1 LGEALKSRSLQKKL
15 ADFGDV
21 LKKPAI
27 FSFLLSLS
35 GLALAAK
42 SFDEKPYTL
51 STNLSDAPM
60 YTLVGI
66 TDWGADILRVYGITT
81 IVMVFVFMTVALPTL
96 YVLWKFKAK
105 GNETELPKQFTG
117 NHVLELIWTIVPVGL
132 LFIIAI
138 PTWEVIFKQSARAGD
153 PNNFHVKVIG
163 HQWWWEF
170 QYPDLGITTANELH
184 LPENTPIEFSITS
197 DDVIH
202 SFYVPRFGGKIDA
215 IPGVINHIYVT
226 TPASVNPAMP
236 GGDFYQGH
244 CLELC
249 GQSHALMRFEAYVHT
264 KQGFDTWAKNAM
276 NPPQVLS
283 AQEKRG
289 EAVFAQCQ
297 ACHSISGT
305 DSAKIPGKKLGPDLT
320 NFGNRRYLGA
330 MTRENNMDNLRLWIK
345 NSASIKPGSRMTG
358 FEGILSD
365 QQIDDVS
372 TYIRISTAKKL

>member
-1 LGEALKSRSLQKKL
+1 MGEALNCTALQRAQRILGNFLNKT
-15 ADFGDV
+15 
-21 LKKPAI
+21 AI
-27 FSFLLSLS
+27 ASILFSFSRI
-35 GLALAAK
+35 AEAAK

-51 STNLSDAPM
+51 STSLEASPM

-81 IVMVFVFMTVALPTL
+81 IVLVFVFFTVAIPTI
-96 YVLWKFKAK
+96 YALWKFKAK
-105 GNETELPKQFTG
+105 GDETELPKQFTG
-117 NHVLELIWTIVPVGL
+117 NHILELMWTIIPVGL
-132 LFIIAI
+132 LLVIAI
-138 PTWEVIFKQSARAGD
+138 PTWEVIFKQSNKANSAE
-153 PNNFHVKVIG
+153 NFHVKVIG

-184 LPENTPIEFSITS
+184 LPENTPIDFSITS

-215 IPGVINHIYVT
+215 IPSVINHIYLT
-226 TPASVNPAMP
+226 TPELVKKDKV

-249 GQSHALMRFEAYVHT
+249 GSSHALMRFEAFIHS
-264 KQGFDTWAKNAM
+264 KAEFDKWAKSAM
-276 NPPQVLS
+276 NPPEVLS

-289 EAVFAQCQ
+289 QEVFAQCQ
-297 ACHSISGT
+297 ACHTIAGT

-330 MTRENNMDNLRLWIK
+330 TTRLNTIENFHQWIK
-345 NSASIKPGSRMTG
+345 NSSLIKPGSKMTS
-358 FEGILSD
+358 FEGILTD
-365 QQIDDVS
+365 QQIEDVAA
-372 TYIRISTAKKL
+372 YVRISTSKKF

>member
-1 LGEALKSRSLQKKL
+1 MGEALKSRTLQKTL
-15 ADFGDV
+15 ADFGVV

-51 STNLSDAPM
+51 STSLSDAPM

-81 IVMVFVFMTVALPTL
+81 VVVVFVFLTVALPTL
-96 YVLWKFKAK
+96 YALWRFRAK
-105 GNETELPKQFTG
+105 GDETELPKQFTG
-117 NHVLELIWTIVPVGL
+117 NHVLELIWTILPVIL
-132 LFIIAI
+132 LLVIAI
-138 PTWEVIFKQSARAGD
+138 PTWESIFKQSKRAGD
-153 PNNFHVKVIG
+153 PKNFHVKVIG

-170 QYPDLGITTANELH
+170 QYPDWGITTANELH
-184 LPENTPIEFSITS
+184 LPENTPIDFTITS

-215 IPGVINHIYVT
+215 IPGVLNHIYVT
-226 TPASVNPAMP
+226 TPKVVDPSKK

-244 CLELC
+244 CFELC
-249 GQSHALMRFEAYVHT
+249 GQSHALMRFQAFVHT
-264 KQGFDTWAKNAM
+264 EEEFGAWAKNAM

-297 ACHSISGT
+297 ACHTIAGT

-330 MTRENNMDNLRLWIK
+330 ATRENTMENIRLWIK
-345 NSASIKPGSRMTG
+345 NSSHIKPGSRMTS
-358 FEGILSD
+358 FEGTLTD
-365 QQIDDVS
+365 QQIDDVAS
-372 TYIRISTAKKL
+372 YIRISTAKKL

>member
-1 LGEALKSRSLQKKL
+1 MGEALNCTALQK
-15 ADFGDV
+15 AQRV
-21 LKKPAI
+21 LGSFVNKIAATSI
-27 FSFLLSLS
+27 LFSIS
-35 GLALAAK
+35 GIAEAAK

-51 STNLSDAPM
+51 STSLEESPM

-81 IVMVFVFMTVALPTL
+81 VVLIFVFFTVAIPTV
-96 YVLWKFKAK
+96 YALWRFREK

-117 NHVLELIWTIVPVGL
+117 NHILELMWTIIPVGL
-132 LFIIAI
+132 LLIIAI
-138 PTWEVIFKQSARAGD
+138 PTWEVIFKQSNRANST
-153 PNNFHVKVIG
+153 NNFQVKVIG

-184 LPENTPIEFSITS
+184 LPENTPIDFSITS

-226 TPASVNPAMP
+226 TPELVQKNKV

-249 GQSHALMRFEAYVHT
+249 GTSHALMRFEAFVHS
-264 KQGFDTWAKNAM
+264 KDEFDKWAKSAM
-276 NPPQVLS
+276 NPPEVLS

-289 EAVFAQCQ
+289 EEVFAQCQ
-297 ACHSISGT
+297 ACHTIAGT
-305 DSAKIPGKKLGPDLT
+305 VSAKIPGKKLGPDLT

-330 MTRENNMDNLRLWIK
+330 TTRLNTTENFHQWIK
-345 NSASIKPGSRMTG
+345 NSSLIKPGSKMTS
-358 FEGILSD
+358 FEGILTD
-365 QQIDDVS
+365 QQIDDVAA
-372 TYIRISTAKKL
+372 YVRISTSKKL

>member
-1 LGEALKSRSLQKKL
+1 MGEALNCTALQK
-15 ADFGDV
+15 AQRV
-21 LKKPAI
+21 LGNFVNKIAATSI
-27 FSFLLSLS
+27 LFSIS
-35 GLALAAK
+35 GIAEAAK

-51 STNLSDAPM
+51 STSLEESPM

-81 IVMVFVFMTVALPTL
+81 VVLIFVFFTVAIPTV
-96 YVLWKFKAK
+96 YALWRFREK

-117 NHVLELIWTIVPVGL
+117 NHILELMWTIIPVGL
-132 LFIIAI
+132 LLIIAI
-138 PTWEVIFKQSARAGD
+138 PTWEVIFKQSNRANTT
-153 PNNFHVKVIG
+153 NNFQVKVIG

-184 LPENTPIEFSITS
+184 LPENTPIDFSITS

-226 TPASVNPAMP
+226 TPELVQKDKV

-249 GQSHALMRFEAYVHT
+249 GTSHALMRFEAFVHS
-264 KQGFDTWAKNAM
+264 KDEFDKWAKSAM
-276 NPPQVLS
+276 NPPEVLS

-289 EAVFAQCQ
+289 EEVFAQCQ
-297 ACHSISGT
+297 ACHTIAGT
-305 DSAKIPGKKLGPDLT
+305 VSAKIPGKKLGPDLT

-330 MTRENNMDNLRLWIK
+330 TTRLNTTENFHQWIK
-345 NSASIKPGSRMTG
+345 NSSLIKPGSKMTS
-358 FEGILSD
+358 FEGILTD
-365 QQIDDVS
+365 QQIDDVAA
-372 TYIRISTAKKL
+372 YVRISTSKKL